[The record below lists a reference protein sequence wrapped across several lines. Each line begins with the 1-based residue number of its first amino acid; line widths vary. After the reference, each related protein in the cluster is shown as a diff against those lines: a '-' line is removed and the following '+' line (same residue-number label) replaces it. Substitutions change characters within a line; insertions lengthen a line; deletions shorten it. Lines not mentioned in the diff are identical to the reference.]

1 MSTRQTVTILGL
13 EVPVK
18 TDLPEHE
25 LQQSLTLLQE
35 RIDAVTAQ
43 IPVKDPAKAAILVA
57 LNLAGE
63 LTQMRQSVPVQLDLL
78 CGQIA
83 DHLKE

>member
-1 MSTRQTVTILGL
+1 MSTRRTVSILGL
-13 EVPVK
+13 DVPVK

-25 LQQSLTLLQE
+25 LQQSLDLLQE
-35 RIDAVTAQ
+35 RIEAVTAQ

-63 LTQMRQSVPVQLDLL
+63 LMLMRQTVPAQLDLL
-78 CGQIA
+78 CGQIV